1 MTILHTC
8 FSYEGLQHNIEESDA
23 FNAETSDVESGAIF
37 SFSCSNATTVL
48 KKEFKSF
55 AIECFNGNW
64 YNISKEPPDD
74 ACVVPQ
80 PCEIK
85 DFKESRSYMEI
96 INEPDIIDHG
106 SR

>member
-1 MTILHTC
+1 MEH
-8 FSYEGLQHNIEESDA
+8 SIEESDA
-23 FNAETSDVESGAIF
+23 YNAETLKVESGGTF
-37 SFSCSNATTVL
+37 TFSCSNTTSVL

-64 YNISKEPPDD
+64 YNISQEPPAN

-85 DFKESRSYMEI
+85 DFKESRSYMETTVS
-96 INEPDIIDHG
+96 PDIKSVDHG
-106 SR
+106 NR